1 MNPRHAAALA
11 LVGRYL
17 MVPPHP
23 TATTLDSDAPLS
35 KWRVYEVFD
44 TAVTCN
50 TAQASE
56 EQDWKSKADAD
67 ANNAV
72 TKFLVKSW
80 LGVTPVEWT
89 AEGLRLT
96 LLSSDSF

>member
-1 MNPRHAAALA
+1 
-11 LVGRYL
+11 
-17 MVPPHP
+17 
-23 TATTLDSDAPLS
+23 
-35 KWRVYEVFD
+35 VFD

-80 LGVTPVEWT
+80 LASQCIAADDPRLT
-89 AEGLRLT
+89 AEVT
-96 LLSSDSF
+96 SISV

>member
-1 MNPRHAAALA
+1 
-11 LVGRYL
+11 

-23 TATTLDSDAPLS
+23 TATTLDSGAPLS
-35 KWRVYEVFD
+35 KWRVYETFD
-44 TAVTCN
+44 TAVTCD

-67 ANNAV
+67 PNNAV

-80 LGVTPVEWT
+80 LASQCIGADDLLFLCSEQARFIVGHLLVVDGGWT
-89 AEGLRLT
+89 AR
-96 LLSSDSF
+96 